1 MLHDSYSKWADQVL
15 GVDHVSGVC
24 GTGYL
29 KHVHPNDIDEVKVQ
43 FALLIHDLEYVDNF
57 RVFPLSMTKEYK
69 ERYNM
74 GCCGYVDTQIK
85 CRSGRIY
92 WAGANYGH

>member
-1 MLHDSYSKWADQVL
+1 
-15 GVDHVSGVC
+15 
-24 GTGYL
+24 
-29 KHVHPNDIDEVKVQ
+29 
-43 FALLIHDLEYVDNF
+43 
-57 RVFPLSMTKEYK
+57 
-69 ERYNM
+69 M